1 MMHARRKGAPIM
13 ASTSSAPRLPQLE
26 IHDAFK
32 PYYDTTLLAETSD
45 PQQLEILKHE
55 LDQAQIYHWSE
66 VEAFAKI
73 FYKPVNQQ
81 AASDH
86 AEMEKCLQ
94 PASDRFKAIEDA
106 EDQKSFRDKLGG
118 FVRLYAFLGQIIPY
132 GDPDLEML
140 FTFGKLLVRKLHV
153 GSETERLDLQDD
165 VSLQY
170 YRLQRISSGPID
182 LTGGEPGTVK
192 SPTDVGTCKATDEK
206 APLSAVIT
214 VLNDRFGTDF
224 TEEDRLFF
232 EQIKEKASK
241 DQQVIETALANPKD
255 KFKIGIRK
263 LIEGLM
269 IQRLGENDKIVTRY
283 VEDPDFQNAAFDGLA
298 DEIRYCCVTNP
309 FQQQTKG
316 KAQGLHAR
324 S

>member
-1 MMHARRKGAPIM
+1 
-13 ASTSSAPRLPQLE
+13 
-26 IHDAFK
+26 
-32 PYYDTTLLAETSD
+32 
-45 PQQLEILKHE
+45 
-55 LDQAQIYHWSE
+55 
-66 VEAFAKI
+66 
-73 FYKPVNQQ
+73 
-81 AASDH
+81 
-86 AEMEKCLQ
+86 
-94 PASDRFKAIEDA
+94 
-106 EDQKSFRDKLGG
+106 
-118 FVRLYAFLGQIIPY
+118 
-132 GDPDLEML
+132 ML

-170 YRLQRISSGPID
+170 YRLQRISSGSID
-182 LTGGEPGTVK
+182 LSGGDAITVK
-192 SPTDVGTCKATDEK
+192 SPTDVGTGKATDEK
-206 APLSAVIT
+206 ASLSAVIT

-241 DQQVIETALANPKD
+241 DQQVIQTALANPKD

-283 VEDPDFQNAAFDGLA
+283 VEDQDFQNAAFDGLA
-298 DEIRYCCVTNP
+298 DEIFDSVLA
-309 FQQQTKG
+309 G
-316 KAQGLHAR
+316 H